1 VSRVNLRLVRCAKS
15 VDSLLVAAAQ
25 GHKDVC
31 LMAAKMAMGGPG
43 SVCSDEDNPAS
54 SLVGWFNANRHT
66 DDTGIVYI
74 MPLICH
80 GTVVVVGTKRMRVYP
95 GDVFAFDDYVNH
107 RTIDTAP
114 CVGIIYA
121 CGKRDESDAL
131 PAIDRQL
138 RRLAK

>member
-1 VSRVNLRLVRCAKS
+1 VSRVNLRLVRCARPG
-15 VDSLLVAAAQ
+15 DGLFVARAKK
-25 GHKDVC
+25 HKDIC
-31 LMAAKMAMGGPG
+31 ELAAKIAGDGPG
-43 SVCSDEDNPAS
+43 AIDAMAGESSG
-54 SLVGWFNANRHT
+54 SLVGWFNAKRHT

-74 MPLICH
+74 MPIICH